1 MKRTNRFFGI
11 AVLATMILATT
22 VLNGCGCDNN
32 KATPDSAVA
41 SVDETTENT
50 NETNATATY
59 ADGTTIAAESANTN
73 ATAGNNKTATTATG
87 TAVQNDKNKT
97 TDNGNNQNTNN
108 SAESKNTNSG
118 NNNTNNGN
126 NTGTNKSNSA
136 NTNNSGNGKTWHD
149 AVYED
154 IYHPAETKQ
163 VKVVDKEA
171 YSYEEPVY
179 EYQMRAIC
187 NNCGADITEDYEAHM
202 KAHLLAHDPYGYRME
217 QRQIQTG
224 TKTVTVPEQS
234 HYETQT
240 VKAAWTEHKLVR
252 EAGYY

>member
-41 SVDETTENT
+41 TVDETTENT
-50 NETNATATY
+50 NETNTTATY

-73 ATAGNNKTATTATG
+73 ATAGNNKTATTANG

-97 TDNGNNQNTNN
+97 TANGNNQNTNN

-118 NNNTNNGN
+118 NNN
-126 NTGTNKSNSA
+126 TNKSNSA

-179 EYQMRAIC
+179 DYVYHAIC
-187 NNCGADITEDYEAHM
+187 NTCGADITNNRYEHASVHLAAHEGGSWSDIP
-202 KAHLLAHDPYGYRME
+202 KYE
-217 QRQIQTG
+217 QVG

-240 VKAAWTEHKLVR
+240 VKTAWTEHKLVR